1 MIKEDPTA
9 FDQMDHDY
17 FHAAFR
23 NGLNQTVLHMMDNY
37 PDRAE
42 TLFVI
47 RDVSRI
53 GKSSHPL
60 VTSSEFRA
68 SERVVMR
75 LLDVCQN
82 QIEENLK
89 DRNYRQET
97 ILHILV
103 RRGYENATKK
113 LMEKFTKISELYFEC
128 DANEMTPFM
137 SALSKDSIKN
147 EDLLIKLWNN
157 MKRFNKAGLTNVI
170 NSKDKRHNNLF
181 HLCAMFS
188 KHNVFKEIV
197 ELIWQKSGA
206 IRLKAVRILF
216 EPNKGS
222 GDLPFHLFRDHEG
235 EEIIFETL
243 TKLQNIESEL
253 DIDLSKAFI
262 EIRNKKGNS
271 SLSTFAKKNFET
283 VIDWIMNYTSGA
295 DLKKLLLEVNKEMN
309 NPPMVCVIHNRNEI
323 LKRFLMF
330 LFSTKYITTEEVKK
344 FLHQRNIFNE
354 TILSLVMQHE
364 STMLLPQMLLLEKE
378 KEIHQNI
385 GKNGDGG
392 LKKQAMESLSSC
404 LRNNDLR
411 SAEVA
416 KTIARVENSYEKT
429 TCWEKFKIFLL
440 VLATTFL
447 IPLAI
452 QVSDLSFDGLVV
464 HSYWIKV
471 QKGSNGTDN
480 DKNDEIIS
488 ELCNATN
495 SLADIPAAL
504 DALPILGYSLSFMLF
519 PWIFYIIEFFT
530 SRYMKETEREV
541 SKYITFHIVFRYYL
555 IKRNLVIISLLYSLL
570 LYFSLQ
576 LYSNI
581 T

>member
-1 MIKEDPTA
+1 MLKEDPTA
-9 FDQMDHDY
+9 VNQIDHDY

-23 NGLNQTVLHMMDNY
+23 NGLNQTVLHILDNY

-42 TLFVI
+42 TLFVN

-68 SERVVMR
+68 SERVVLK

-89 DRNYRQET
+89 DRNYRDET

-113 LMEKFTKISELYFEC
+113 VMEKYTKIPELYFEC
-128 DANEMTPFM
+128 DGNGMTPFM

-147 EDLLIKLWNN
+147 EDLLIQLWNN
-157 MKRFNKAGLTNVI
+157 MKKHNKAGLINVI

-188 KHNVFKEIV
+188 KYDVFKEIV
-197 ELIWQKSGA
+197 ELIWQNSGT
-206 IRLKAVRILF
+206 IRLKTARALF

-222 GDLPFHLFRDHEG
+222 GDLPFHLFRDHKG
-235 EEIIFETL
+235 EHIIKETL
-243 TKLQNIESEL
+243 TKLQSMTSEL
-253 DIDLSKAFI
+253 NIDLSKEFI
-262 EIRNKKGNS
+262 EIRNKKENS
-271 SLSTFAKKNFET
+271 CLHIFAKKNFES
-283 VIDWIMNYTSGA
+283 VIDWIMNYTSSEN
-295 DLKKLLLEVNKEMN
+295 LKKLLLEVNREMS

-323 LKRFLMF
+323 LKRYLLF
-330 LFSTKYITTEEVKK
+330 LFSTKHITKEEVQK

-354 TILSLVMQHE
+354 TILSLVLQHE

-378 KEIHQNI
+378 KEIHQNN
-385 GKNGDGG
+385 GKNGNDSH
-392 LKKQAMESLSSC
+392 KKQAMESLSSC

-429 TCWEKFKIFLL
+429 TCWEKFKIFVL

-471 QKGSNGTDN
+471 QKGSNRTN
-480 DKNDEIIS
+480 KQENDETIS
-488 ELCNATN
+488 EFCNATN
-495 SLADIPAAL
+495 SLAEIPAAL
-504 DALPILGYSLSFMLF
+504 DALPILGYSLSFMIF
-519 PWIFYIIEFFT
+519 PWIFYMIEFFI
-530 SRYMKETEREV
+530 SRYMKETEKEV
-541 SKYITFHIVFRYYL
+541 S
-555 IKRNLVIISLLYSLL
+555 
-570 LYFSLQ
+570 
-576 LYSNI
+576 
-581 T
+581 